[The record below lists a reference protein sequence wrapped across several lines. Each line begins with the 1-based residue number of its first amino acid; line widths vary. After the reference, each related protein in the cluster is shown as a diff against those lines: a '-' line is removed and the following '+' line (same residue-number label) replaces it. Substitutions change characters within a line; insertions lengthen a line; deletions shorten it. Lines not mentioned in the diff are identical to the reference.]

1 MAKTT
6 RELFNKR
13 YYDER
18 VGLYPMDGF
27 DIPFPID
34 MWYGPKVLFGR
45 VDQQYNVVQVS
56 EETKRRRLKFI
67 KSDAQSSNYIPVLD
81 FVATA
86 FSGFQENI
94 RRAMAFGRLN
104 RNGLIPNIKP
114 VAGLVDPDI
123 LYETHVEGIFSIFSD
138 VYLNRPERARQVL
151 DFDSYFKMFLNFIE
165 EYGSTM
171 SITRTPFLKASSCT
185 PLVSGLIIEL
195 SSEDFN
201 DDDARARWI
210 KDPNFEFYVR
220 TARKFG
226 FRHDEHAP
234 WRLIANLAS
243 PMMQK
248 YWWHQRLLKPAVK
261 KDPIENIEEIL
272 GPGCA
277 PVKVVEKI
285 KSMASLP
292 YGVTVEI
299 DDETGEIITTTVPE
313 EVKQTF
319 EKYLLP
325 ITVRGLFKT
334 YFVRACMGDIDE
346 LKNNLILYY
355 NKFVEKKPRVKV
367 VDVKKCAYGF
377 KMNKKRLQV
386 MVREKIK
393 SKEVDDKYDIRYWL
407 KIYFRI
413 RVLED
418 GTGHWSNS
426 KFTRLLNSAYSVL
439 ERLDKDSAIMYINEA
454 VQGFPKRVP
463 QVPSRQLPKYLGLSE
478 EELAGA
484 RIGSEEYE
492 TAVEETLQRSREIT
506 GEGASP
512 GGMGTAGGGY

>member
-1 MAKTT
+1 MAETT

-13 YYDER
+13 YYDEKA
-18 VGLYPMDGF
+18 GLYPMDGF

-45 VDQQYNVVQVS
+45 VDQQNNVVYVS
-56 EETKRRRLKFI
+56 KETKKRRLKLI
-67 KSDAQSSNYIPVLD
+67 KSDAESSNYVPVLD
-81 FVATA
+81 FVAMA

-104 RNGLIPNIKP
+104 RNSLIPNIKP
-114 VAGLVDPDI
+114 VGGLVDPDI

-151 DFDSYFKMFLNFIE
+151 DFDGYFKMFLNFIE

-171 SITRTPFLKASSCT
+171 TLTRAPFLRSSSCT

-195 SSEDFN
+195 AAEDFN
-201 DDDARARWI
+201 DDSARDKWI
-210 KDPNFEFYVR
+210 RDPNFEFYVR

-243 PMMQK
+243 PAMQK
-248 YWWHQRLLKPAVK
+248 YWWHQRLIKPAK
-261 KDPIENIEEIL
+261 KIDPIENIEEIL
-272 GPGCA
+272 GTGCA
-277 PVKVVEKI
+277 PVQVVEKI
-285 KSMASLP
+285 KSIASLP
-292 YGVTVEI
+292 HGATVEI
-299 DDETGEIITTTVPE
+299 DDVTGEIITTIVPD
-313 EVKQTF
+313 VAKPNF

-334 YFVRACMGDIDE
+334 YFVRACIGDIDE

-355 NKFVEKKPRVKV
+355 NKFAEEKPRVKV

-386 MVREKIK
+386 MVREKIG
-393 SKEVDDKYDIRYWL
+393 SKEVDDKYDIKYWL
-407 KIYFRI
+407 KVYFRI

-418 GTGHWSNS
+418 GTGHWSKS
-426 KFTRLLNSAYSVL
+426 KFKRLLDGTYNVL
-439 ERLDKDSAIMYINEA
+439 KRLDKDSAIMYINEA
-454 VQGFPKRVP
+454 VQGFPKRNSEI
-463 QVPSRQLPKYLGLSE
+463 PSRQLLKYLGLSQ
-478 EELAGA
+478 EELAGVKL
-484 RIGSEEYE
+484 GSEEYKA
-492 TAVEETLQRSREIT
+492 AVEETLQQSREIT
-506 GEGASP
+506 GEGTSP